1 MLYLG
6 ADHAGWH
13 LKKEIKKYLKELGE
27 EHEDLGNQE
36 LDPKDDYP
44 DFALLVAKKVAQTN
58 ERGILICATGLGM
71 AMAANKV
78 KGIRAAVCWNDFT
91 ALQSRQHNDSN
102 ILCLGGK
109 VTDTET
115 AKKLVRIWLETEFTG
130 EERHIRRLEKISD
143 LDKAN
148 P

>member
-13 LKKEIKKYLKELGE
+13 LKEEIKKYLKELGYQY
-27 EHEDLGNQE
+27 EDLGNQE

-44 DFALLVAKKVAQTN
+44 DFALAIAKKVAQTN
-58 ERGILICATGLGM
+58 EQGILICATGLGM
-71 AMAANKV
+71 AMVANKI
-78 KGIRAAVCWNDFT
+78 KGIRAAVCWDNFT

-109 VTDTET
+109 VTDLET
-115 AKKLVRIWLETEFTG
+115 AKKLVRIWLETEFTK
-130 EERHIRRLEKISD
+130 EERHLRRLEKIKD
-143 LDKAN
+143 IEK
-148 P
+148 